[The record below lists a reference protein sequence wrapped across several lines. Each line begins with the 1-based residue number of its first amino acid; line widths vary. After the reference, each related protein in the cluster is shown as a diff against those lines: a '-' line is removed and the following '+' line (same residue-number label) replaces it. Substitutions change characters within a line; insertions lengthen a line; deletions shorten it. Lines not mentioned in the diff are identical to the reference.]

1 MDSLAHNHSWSALLT
16 GSRTA
21 LKEIYLEY
29 HQSLFQYGMRMLSDE
44 EATRDCLQNPFVKIW
59 TNHKR
64 LAYTD
69 NTKYYLMSALRNE
82 IINFRNKE
90 QRHEHTS
97 LGEDIFVLDFS
108 VESAYIKKE
117 ENKEQT
123 QKLADAMNQL
133 TARQKEIIYLRYFE
147 ELDYDQIADMMDITV
162 KGAYKLSAR
171 ALDALK
177 EIMKVDKIVLLGML
191 VSVKQQYLS

>member
-1 MDSLAHNHSWSALLT
+1 LDSVTHNGSWSALLS

-21 LKEIYLEY
+21 LKEIYLEH

-44 EATRDCLQNPFVKIW
+44 DGTRDCVQNLFVKIW

-64 LAYTD
+64 LAYTN

-82 IINFRNKE
+82 IINFRAKE
-90 QRHEHTS
+90 QRHEHS
-97 LGEDIFVLDFS
+97 NLNEEIFVLDFS
-108 VESAYIKKE
+108 VESAYIQKE
-117 ENKEQT
+117 ENLEQT
-123 QKLADAMNQL
+123 QKLADAMNLL
-133 TARQKEIIYLRYFE
+133 TSRQKEIIYLRYFE
-147 ELDYDQIADMMDITV
+147 ELDYDQIAEMMDITV

-177 EIMKVDKIVLLGML
+177 DIMNVDKMML
-191 VSVKQQYLS
+191 IGILMSAKQHYLS